1 MSLIGRMVPDEVP
14 SPKPSKQNKMKAVYL
29 FLTPKIFLFKS
40 SLFSQAAFDRAAE
53 SVY

>member
-1 MSLIGRMVPDEVP
+1 MSLIARMVSEVP
-14 SPKPSKQNKMKAVYL
+14 SLKLRKQNKMKAVYL

-40 SLFSQAAFDRAAE
+40 NIFSQAAFDRAAE